1 MPMEPSARLFHC
13 ARCHDQVI
21 LCRACDRGH
30 VYCRNGCAAAARRE
44 SLRRAGARY
53 RGTRRGR
60 RNNAE
65 RQRRFRARQQK
76 VTHQGSAP
84 VVTAAVLAVTDTQ
97 PQSPSSAVP
106 GQRRGTLICHRC
118 ARPTSPFL
126 RHDFLRSTAY
136 RRYPP

>member
-84 VVTAAVLAVTDTQ
+84 VVMAAVLAVTDTP
-97 PQSPSSAVP
+97 PQSPSSAGP